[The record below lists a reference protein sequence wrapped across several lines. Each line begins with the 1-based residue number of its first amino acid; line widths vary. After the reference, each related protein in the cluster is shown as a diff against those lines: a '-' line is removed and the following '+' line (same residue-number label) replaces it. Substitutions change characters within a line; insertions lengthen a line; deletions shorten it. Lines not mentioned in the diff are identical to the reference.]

1 MSDLHIN
8 SQFESSDTAAFNL
21 PRISENNS
29 ANALNMLL
37 PFLPSLV
44 NSNDLSN
51 GCDFGIHDGT
61 FR

>member
-1 MSDLHIN
+1 
-8 SQFESSDTAAFNL
+8 
-21 PRISENNS
+21 
-29 ANALNMLL
+29 LNMLL